1 MFILKDGTVVTGDG
15 KTLLEKGSVLIRDGE
30 ILGVTE
36 HVAPEIEQ
44 YAEEVIDCT
53 GKCIMPGMINHHNH
67 GVTFGPIFASG
78 LTNYGKE
85 RIMELLDRN
94 FLQGCTTVLNV
105 DGFVTMD
112 EVKETQKCHPMR
124 IKTATTHGP
133 LNLEACMACDGRGI
147 SEKHKIMSMERM
159 MADGAVCIG
168 EVGGGH
174 TLGGGGQ
181 DYLYIPRAVKAAKG
195 VDIDYLQARA
205 MKLSVRGRYIEKS
218 YYDRDTVAA
227 ALKENNLDSIMTPEE
242 CRDIVYATTYASVQV
257 ALSGYEE
264 AARVAKALD
273 VPLMCHNAPTS
284 MKKVQEVAKMGLN
297 HFIACHSNYLF
308 TRDEAVVNTMELKQN
323 YGVIIDAAVHD
334 PWGAK
339 RLVASPENLLEFYK
353 LDLMDVVSTDFAN
366 GTFDSMLESVEHAL
380 EEGLTTLPRAIAY
393 CTKNVADAIPLLAP
407 NLGLLKEGYTADVL
421 VTSYPH
427 ISQVERI
434 YVNGKLVAKD
444 GVRLVDHS
452 VI

>member
-1 MFILKDGTVVTGDG
+1 
-15 KTLLEKGSVLIRDGE
+15 
-30 ILGVTE
+30 
-36 HVAPEIEQ
+36 
-44 YAEEVIDCT
+44 
-53 GKCIMPGMINHHNH
+53 
-67 GVTFGPIFASG
+67 
-78 LTNYGKE
+78 
-85 RIMELLDRN
+85 
-94 FLQGCTTVLNV
+94 
-105 DGFVTMD
+105 
-112 EVKETQKCHPMR
+112 
-124 IKTATTHGP
+124 
-133 LNLEACMACDGRGI
+133 
-147 SEKHKIMSMERM
+147 
-159 MADGAVCIG
+159 
-168 EVGGGH
+168 
-174 TLGGGGQ
+174 
-181 DYLYIPRAVKAAKG
+181 
-195 VDIDYLQARA
+195 
-205 MKLSVRGRYIEKS
+205 
-218 YYDRDTVAA
+218 
-227 ALKENNLDSIMTPEE
+227 
-242 CRDIVYATTYASVQV
+242 
-257 ALSGYEE
+257 
-264 AARVAKALD
+264 
-273 VPLMCHNAPTS
+273 
-284 MKKVQEVAKMGLN
+284 MGLN